1 MMILHLINL
10 ELKFKRRKR
19 QAITR
24 VFIVNFSEF
33 LIGEIDQNHQFYDI
47 AVCSVLMVNF
57 IRTKL
62 DPENDLM

>member
-10 ELKFKRRKR
+10 ELKFKRRERK
-19 QAITR
+19 AVTR
-24 VFIVNFSEF
+24 VFVVNFSEF
-33 LIGEIDQNHQFYDI
+33 LIGEIDQNHNFMT
-47 AVCSVLMVNF
+47 VCSVLIVNF